1 MDKLEIIRACKEQ
14 LKYENL
20 IDEIAEIID
29 WGTIVE
35 FILLQVGISILKEV
49 EV

>member
-1 MDKLEIIRACKEQ
+1 MNKQEIIKACKEQ
-14 LKYENL
+14 LKYEEL
-20 IDEIAEIID
+20 IDEIAETID
-29 WGTIVE
+29 WGSIVE